1 MFRCSSYFGLDFSI
15 VGGRENEGLQK
26 TCAAHIKFFH
36 ILDVFCQSCGGV
48 HKVGLQKNGPT
59 CDEKIHVGLKDA
71 STNHFKNSFKNC
83 SKKSQ
88 SDNI

>member
-1 MFRCSSYFGLDFSI
+1 MHS
-15 VGGRENEGLQK
+15 GRENEGLQK

-71 STNHFKNSFKNC
+71 STNHFKNSFKNG

-88 SDNI
+88 PNNIH